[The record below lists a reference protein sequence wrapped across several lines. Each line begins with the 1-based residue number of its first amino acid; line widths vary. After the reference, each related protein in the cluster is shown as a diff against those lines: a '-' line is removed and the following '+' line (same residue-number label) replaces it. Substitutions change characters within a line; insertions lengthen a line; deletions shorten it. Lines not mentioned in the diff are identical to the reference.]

1 MTQRATQFLEV
12 ARAGPYDELVA
23 LPGER
28 APGLEQRPQGRQDLL
43 GGGVAKLD
51 HLDAGLRKGGP
62 GAQHQEYVSGCFH
75 AGISL
80 NYLRYVS

>member
-28 APGLEQRPQGRQDLL
+28 PPGLEQRPQGRQDLL
-43 GGGVAKLD
+43 GGGVAQVD
-51 HLDAGLRKGGP
+51 HLDAGLRKGRP
-62 GAQHQEYVSGCFH
+62 RRQH
-75 AGISL
+75 
-80 NYLRYVS
+80 